1 MKITLTY
8 AKLTDAINE
17 FERLRTMP
25 ATMQILVGDRLHKF
39 YNKNSVLFTSMADR
53 IGALMDACV
62 KKDSEGN
69 YEKVEMANADGNPLK
84 GWSFYDDQAQ
94 QRFNEGLKTIL
105 EQSVTIE
112 I

>member
-8 AKLTDAINE
+8 AKLTDAVTE

-25 ATMQILVGDRLHKF
+25 ATMQLLIGDRLGKF
-39 YNKNSVLFTSMADR
+39 YQKNQVLFTSMGDR
-53 IGALMDACV
+53 IEALMIDCV
-62 KKDSEGN
+62 EKDDEGN
-69 YEKVEMANADGNPLK
+69 YEKIDMIDSEGKQSK
-84 GWSFYDDQAQ
+84 GWKFYDDAARD
-94 QRFNEGLKTIL
+94 RFNDGLKVIL